1 MRRKIFSCWKSFEL
15 PDGNGLQLYISERFA
30 NGFVTLNDYSEFAD
44 KCSNYYNSETHGILM
59 WGGADLGVEWSIYGA
74 APDSEKMRVSLLL
87 RSSGKTMPVVRAA
100 NSGAYV
106 NAHAWQGD

>member
-1 MRRKIFSCWKSFEL
+1 MALLLTVK
-15 PDGNGLQLYISERFA
+15 
-30 NGFVTLNDYSEFAD
+30 
-44 KCSNYYNSETHGILM
+44 
-59 WGGADLGVEWSIYGA
+59 
-74 APDSEKMRVSLLL
+74 KMRVSLLL